1 MYNIPATEFLVDS
14 SFIKS
19 NHINTNT
26 RCVIVNANND
36 VNIQILQK
44 VLRRN
49 KVITYK
55 TNTNHKLNGTPSWK
69 CIQKV

>member
-26 RCVIVNANND
+26 RWR
-36 VNIQILQK
+36 Q
-44 VLRRN
+44 
-49 KVITYK
+49 YS
-55 TNTNHKLNGTPSWK
+55 NTTESFEKK
-69 CIQKV
+69 